1 MGSSEWGY
9 FAPYQVDVGR
19 ALEQLR
25 QEVFE
30 SGRYYREEV
39 DESEPEPTYEQIV
52 DLAGDLSDMS
62 PEHQVVFLQGL
73 LEDNREAYT
82 RARIPVT
89 DIDSLLTAQADSG
102 THSIIDISSGI
113 SATPRNDTAFPIDP
127 DELMVHFGTLEPSRQ
142 QVEVWLSEGQGSG
155 VARNTAVYFM
165 LYEDGRPSEIFFEGA
180 SGD

>member
-9 FAPYQVDVGR
+9 FAPYQADVGR

-39 DESEPEPTYEQIV
+39 DQSEPEPTYEQMV
-52 DLAGDLSDMS
+52 DLAGDLSDMW
-62 PEHQVVFLQGL
+62 PEDQVAFLQGL
-73 LEDNREAYT
+73 LDDNRETYA

-127 DELMVHFGTLEPSRQ
+127 GELMAHFGTLQPSRQ
-142 QVEVWLSEGQGSG
+142 QVEVWLGEGHGSG
-155 VARNTAVYFM
+155 VARNTAVYFV